1 MGHQVDVKVVTDERG
16 VVWTVSARDP
26 AKQYVNK
33 LHSMGFDIVV
43 LSRHT
48 LMTGQL
54 PDQPP
59 ECTDYI
65 RDVRLKDCLLVL
77 SGKHLE
83 VID

>member
-1 MGHQVDVKVVTDERG
+1 MKIVTDEMG

-33 LHSMGFDIVV
+33 LHSRGFDIVV

-48 LMTGQL
+48 LMTGLL

-59 ECTDYI
+59 PCSDYI
-65 RDVRLKDCLLVL
+65 RNVRLKDCLLVL
-77 SGKHLE
+77 SDKHLE

>member
-1 MGHQVDVKVVTDERG
+1 MKVVTDEHG

-33 LHSMGFDIVV
+33 LHGMGFDIIV
-43 LSRHT
+43 LDRHT
-48 LMTGQL
+48 LMTGLL

-83 VID
+83 TANV